1 MGALMESFK
10 QTKGERMS
18 HFTGKVYDLTQE
30 NFQKVIAELE
40 EARALL
46 RIAVDALEDAKGDCV
61 FIGDFIP
68 HSIGQ
73 SVVKETINKIS
84 RVLLQVWMYK

>member
-40 EARALL
+40 EAKESLS
-46 RIAVDALEDAKGDCV
+46 IAVEALRKAACSMPHRQGYCTTCDAIEKLAEFK
-61 FIGDFIP
+61 
-68 HSIGQ
+68 
-73 SVVKETINKIS
+73 
-84 RVLLQVWMYK
+84 